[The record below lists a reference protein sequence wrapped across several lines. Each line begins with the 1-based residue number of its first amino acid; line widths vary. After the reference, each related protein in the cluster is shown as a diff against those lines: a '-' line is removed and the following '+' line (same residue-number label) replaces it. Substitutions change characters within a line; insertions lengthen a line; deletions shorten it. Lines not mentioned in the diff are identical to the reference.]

1 MSNTNSSAQII
12 KLSQHIKEG
21 YEQIEKIDQ
30 LHMKIT
36 KQREDLVKSMIDDL
50 TAIQKLSYDEVKK
63 SNESTQRLFDE
74 SVSRPINQL
83 ITEIIRRLKSS
94 IHYQENNLSFGQV
107 YEQMVETLSRV
118 KGFKAYLSEIQKGQL
133 DKLFDLPDAHK
144 DSI

>member
-1 MSNTNSSAQII
+1 MSDTNSSAQII
-12 KLSQHIKEG
+12 KLSKHIKER

-107 YEQMVETLSRV
+107 HEQMVETLSRV

-133 DKLFDLPDAHK
+133 DKLFDLPHAHK